1 MDQAS
6 QVTQAALQAPINN
19 LVILVAL
26 FSLVLLLLAGFVAWK
41 VAPALINLYKAQAEV
56 NRQNAETAKKLTE
69 IVGQNAEQAKLAMS
83 SVDNNTS
90 EMSRQTTAIEKQTSI
105 IESQMLDQRNYQT
118 LVSDTMD
125 GFKNQV
131 AENTAGIAE
140 LKASIETLSHQITE
154 IVSDKVACA
163 GMVATVT
170 NLKNEILE
178 TLKKEYERK
187 ATGTHAAVNGEG
199 AQ

>member
-1 MDQAS
+1 MDQAT

-19 LVILVAL
+19 LVVLVAL
-26 FSLVLLLLAGFVAWK
+26 FSLVILLLAGFIAWK
-41 VAPALINLYKAQAEV
+41 VAPALINLYKAQSEV

-69 IVGQNAEQAKLAMS
+69 IVAQNADAARLAMS

-90 EMSRQTTAIEKQTSI
+90 EMSRQTTAIEKQTGI

-125 GFKNQV
+125 GVKNQV

-170 NLKNEILE
+170 NLKNEIMAILQ
-178 TLKKEYERK
+178 KEQIRK
-187 ATGTHAAVNGEG
+187 ATGTHPTFNGEG
-199 AQ
+199 A